1 MWLHASILKLY
12 SIQCFCIWICMLLS
26 QYAKADPLLNT
37 DDADIVSAKH
47 CQLESAVTRSSGSQA
62 GYQLNTA
69 CQFIE
74 GIESSISYTDQ
85 FVDAGKGQWSAQVK
99 GVIQPMSQWGMAAS
113 LQISQQNEK
122 DKESIQWFFNIPFSL
137 VYLNNSLH
145 IDSNIGYQYSPRNLN
160 LLRWSLASSLAL
172 TPKTSVSVETYNQD
186 QHAPLLQSAIH
197 YSILPNILTF
207 DASIGQRLNTF
218 RERWFGFGLSFTP

>member
-1 MWLHASILKLY
+1 MWLHASLLKIY
-12 SIQCFCIWICMLLS
+12 IIQGICIWICMLLS
-26 QYAKADPLLNT
+26 QYTKADPLLNT
-37 DDADIVSAKH
+37 DDADIVSAQH
-47 CQLESAVTRSSGSQA
+47 CQLESAITRSSVSQTS
-62 GYQLNTA
+62 YQLNTA

-85 FVDAGKGQWSAQVK
+85 FVDTGKGQWSAQVK

-113 LQISQQNEK
+113 LQIFQQTEK

-137 VYLNNSLH
+137 VYLNNYLRV
-145 IDSNIGYQYSPRNLN
+145 DSNIGYQYSPRNLN
-160 LLRWSLASSLAL
+160 LLRWSLASTLTL

-186 QHAPLLQSAIH
+186 QHAPLLQSALH
-197 YSILPNILTF
+197 YSIFPNLLTF
-207 DASIGQRLNTF
+207 EASIGQRLNTF

>member
-1 MWLHASILKLY
+1 
-12 SIQCFCIWICMLLS
+12 MLLS

-37 DDADIVSAKH
+37 DDADIVSAKN
-47 CQLESAVTRSSGSQA
+47 CQLESAVTRPSGSQA
-62 GYQLNTA
+62 SYQLNTA

-74 GIESSISYTDQ
+74 GVESLISYTDQ

-122 DKESIQWFFNIPFSL
+122 DKESIQWFLNIPFSL
-137 VYLNNSLH
+137 VYLNN

-160 LLRWSLASSLAL
+160 LLRWSLASNLAL

-207 DASIGQRLNTF
+207 EASIGQRLNTF